1 MKQSNGSAVI
11 NHPSIRKTITNEQNI
26 FIYQEPVLIQD
37 LYQSSLSYQGPE
49 KAPPQ
54 EQQTINSGILQR
66 SRALQGESQLHQN
79 NNHNHHKGKSVSFKV
94 MDDVVDVPVA
104 VVPTRMSHLSL
115 QQLFLLNTVVCGL
128 EFCASAAF
136 TYIPPM
142 LLKSGIEEEHMSLIL
157 GIGPLL
163 GFFFVPMIG
172 ASSDICRSRY
182 GRRRPFIF
190 GLGCLLIVSL
200 MMIPYGELIASYLFG
215 KSAASKT
222 IGVGMLI
229 VGSVL
234 LDFTSQAG
242 LTPCEAL
249 LSDASRNTNQQ
260 DRAFTVY
267 SFMVSLGG
275 CIGYLITAL
284 DWSNNSVGLYFG
296 GQEQSAF
303 SLLIV
308 LFTLALF
315 TTLLVAEEKPVII
328 LNRQQSG
335 DKTLLSGDTASV
347 ENKKIQQ
354 TLDQIHQAIV
364 RDKDRFGLG
373 PSDAGYETSSNQS
386 FSDEY
391 QNARLSNLKE
401 EVEKPLLGGVG
412 SVSTIPE
419 ETCSIFTRRQCHIPF
434 TRWTFTTCEGLCH
447 LVCMRVIKL
456 MPRSIKTLYNMPAVL
471 KRLALANY
479 CSWTAVMGFNLFYT
493 DYVGQAV
500 YGGNPNAPEDSHLRT
515 LYDEGVRMA
524 SWGLL
529 FHCIT
534 SAIYAAIVD
543 RLVTRYSMRTL
554 YCGGMF
560 SFAIAMAVMVFS
572 RNVYIVNLM
581 AACTGFAYAAVTTIP
596 FMLVQNY
603 HTNKEVM
610 T

>member
-1 MKQSNGSAVI
+1 MKESNGSAVGTR
-11 NHPSIRKTITNEQNI
+11 PSARKTATFEQKQNVYI
-26 FIYQEPVLIQD
+26 NQEPVIIQQQC
-37 LYQSSLSYQGPE
+37 QSSHPYPE
-49 KAPPQ
+49 VPQ
-54 EQQTINSGILQR
+54 LPLSGILQR
-66 SRALQGESQLHQN
+66 SRPLQGESPPHQN
-79 NNHNHHKGKSVSFKV
+79 DNNNGKGKSVSFK
-94 MDDVVDVPVA
+94 MEDVVDIT
-104 VVPTRMSHLSL
+104 VVHAPARLTHLSL

-142 LLKSGIEEEHMSLIL
+142 LLKAGIEEEHMSLIL

-163 GFFFVPMIG
+163 GFFFVPIIG
-172 ASSDICRSRY
+172 ASSDTCRSRY

-190 GLGCLLIVSL
+190 GLGCLLIFSL
-200 MMIPYGELIASYLFG
+200 MIIPYGELMASYFFG
-215 KSAASKT
+215 QSAATKT
-222 IGVGMLI
+222 LGIGFLI

-260 DRAFTVY
+260 ERAFTVY

-275 CIGYLITAL
+275 CIGYFLTAL
-284 DWSNNSVGLYFG
+284 DWSSYTVGLYFG

-303 SLLIV
+303 SVLIV

-315 TTLLVAEEKPVII
+315 TTLIVAEEKPVIVA
-328 LNRQQSG
+328 RQPSIEYMSS
-335 DKTLLSGDTASV
+335 DKGSS
-347 ENKKIQQ
+347 ENVKKINQ

-373 PSDAGYETSSNQS
+373 PTDPGYETSSNQS
-386 FSDEY
+386 INDEY
-391 QNARLSNLKE
+391 QSARLSNLKE
-401 EVEKPLLGGVG
+401 ELELANNG
-412 SVSTIPE
+412 SSDE
-419 ETCSIFTRRQCHIPF
+419 ACSIFARKQWHIPF
-434 TRWTFTTCEGLCH
+434 TRWTFTTCEGLSH
-447 LVCMRVIKL
+447 IICMRIMKL
-456 MPRSIKTLYNMPAVL
+456 MPRSIKTLYNVPAVL

-500 YGGNPNAPEDSHLRT
+500 YGGNPNAPEDSHERV

-534 SAIYAAIVD
+534 SAIYATIID

-560 SFAIAMAVMVFS
+560 SFAIAMTVMVFVH
-572 RNVYIVNLM
+572 NIYVVNLM
-581 AACTGFAYAAVTTIP
+581 AACTGFAYATVTTVP

-603 HTNKEVM
+603 HTNKEVN
-610 T
+610 THVVR

>member
-1 MKQSNGSAVI
+1 MCRWPLYPPGCPTCLYSSSSCWTPWCAGWNSVLAPHSRTSHRCYSSPESKRSTWASSWGSALC
-11 NHPSIRKTITNEQNI
+11 SA
-26 FIYQEPVLIQD
+26 F
-37 LYQSSLSYQGPE
+37 SS
-49 KAPPQ
+49 
-54 EQQTINSGILQR
+54 
-66 SRALQGESQLHQN
+66 
-79 NNHNHHKGKSVSFKV
+79 
-94 MDDVVDVPVA
+94 
-104 VVPTRMSHLSL
+104 
-115 QQLFLLNTVVCGL
+115 C
-128 EFCASAAF
+128 
-136 TYIPPM
+136 
-142 LLKSGIEEEHMSLIL
+142 
-157 GIGPLL
+157 
-163 GFFFVPMIG
+163 PMIG
-172 ASSDICRSRY
+172 ASSDTCRSRY

-401 EVEKPLLGGVG
+401 EVEKPLLAGVG

-456 MPRSIKTLYNMPAVL
+456 MPRSIKTLYNVPAVL

-581 AACTGFAYAAVTTIP
+581 AACTGFAYATVTTIP

-610 T
+610 TQLLIVSCWRRM